1 MNVDGIISKA
11 REATGLTDIGDPTM
25 LAGLEVLVKAS
36 NEEAQLSEAGVSR
49 WEGNLVRQLSNRLRV
64 VDYLKQHP
72 ELLNRPIDKP
82 MFVFGLPRTGT
93 TLTINLLCA
102 DQARRCFLRWE
113 SQSPVP
119 PAAAGALQWPS
130 YLRLLTV
137 LTRSTA

>member
-72 ELLNRPIDKP
+72 ELPAVALVSTIAYCFNQIN
-82 MFVFGLPRTGT
+82 GL
-93 TLTINLLCA
+93 
-102 DQARRCFLRWE
+102 RR
-113 SQSPVP
+113 
-119 PAAAGALQWPS
+119 
-130 YLRLLTV
+130 RL
-137 LTRSTA
+137 S